1 MSPAPPPRLL
11 GARPARPALAVLAAA
26 ALAACSGPRDA
37 VAPLP
42 PVPEVAGLSADQV
55 VYLNELGV
63 PVVVPG
69 AVGAFRLVG
78 LEAER
83 RDGSVRYALDYRR
96 DDGACFEVS
105 GDTGGGRLPDYP
117 LVSREAV
124 VRGLPDRP
132 TVRVFEAAD
141 DPGATS
147 AQVWGVQ
154 TVVSDLIVAGETDA
168 LFLSDTAD
176 GCRPV
181 PLAEGV
187 EIVSALRLLPPAA
200 GGADRA
206 ADDFRP
212 APDVLDGYNAASTPE
227 AAAEAIARRYEA
239 DEVDVEVLDRDDRD
253 VVVLVTAYDLR
264 DDSVRDERLRLLYRD
279 NGVGTWE
286 LVDAGRQVRCHE
298 GRGHPD
304 WSPARCL

>member
-1 MSPAPPPRLL
+1 MSPILPPRPL
-11 GARPARPALAVLAAA
+11 ALVAAL
-26 ALAACSGPRDA
+26 ALAACS
-37 VAPLP
+37 APP
-42 PVPEVAGLSADQV
+42 QAEAPAVPEVAGLSSDQV
-55 VYLNELGV
+55 LYLDELGI

-69 AVGAFRLVG
+69 ATGAFRLGG
-78 LEAER
+78 LEVER
-83 RDGSVRYALDYRR
+83 RAGSVRYALDYRR

-105 GDTGGGRLPDYP
+105 GDTGGMRLPDYP
-117 LVSREAV
+117 LVSQEAIA
-124 VRGLPDRP
+124 RGLPGRP

-154 TVVSDLIVAGETDA
+154 TVVSEPIALDGVGV

-181 PLAEGV
+181 SLV
-187 EIVSALRLLPPAA
+187 EAVEVVSALELLPRVPGGASGGGSAAA
-200 GGADRA
+200 GGDTY
-206 ADDFRP
+206 RP

-227 AAAEAIARRYEA
+227 AAAEAIARRYETDA
-239 DEVDVEVLDRDDRD
+239 VEVEVVEVYDGEA
-253 VVVLVTAYDLR
+253 VVLVTAYDLR

-286 LVDAGRQVRCHE
+286 LVDAGRQVRCQAR
-298 GRGHPD
+298 RGHAD
-304 WSPARCL
+304 WGSPPCS

>member
-1 MSPAPPPRLL
+1 MSPTLPPPRSR
-11 GARPARPALAVLAAA
+11 GPRPALAALAAV

-37 VAPLP
+37 AAPLP
-42 PVPEVAGLSADQV
+42 PAPEVAGLTADQV

-83 RDGSVRYALDYRR
+83 RDASVRYALDYRR

-105 GDTGGGRLPDYP
+105 GDTGGAQFPDYP
-117 LVSREAV
+117 LVSRDAV
-124 VRGLPDRP
+124 ARGLPDRP

-147 AQVWGVQ
+147 AQVWGVL
-154 TVVSDLIVAGETDA
+154 TVVSETIAVGETDA

-181 PLAEGV
+181 SLAEGV
-187 EIVSALRLLPPAA
+187 EIVSALELLPPAA
-200 GGADRA
+200 GGAA
-206 ADDFRP
+206 EASSDFRP

-227 AAAEAIARRYEA
+227 AAAAAIARRYPGA
-239 DEVDVEVLDRDDRD
+239 EVDVEVLDQGDREAI
-253 VVVLVTAYDLR
+253 VLVTAYDLP
-264 DDSVRDERLRLLYRD
+264 DDSVRDERLRLRYRD

-286 LVDAGRQVRCHE
+286 LVDAGRQVRCYPD
-298 GRGHPD
+298 RGHAD

>member
-1 MSPAPPPRLL
+1 MSPTPPPRS
-11 GARPARPALAVLAAA
+11 RYLALAAA
-26 ALAACSGPRDA
+26 LALAACS
-37 VAPLP
+37 APP
-42 PVPEVAGLSADQV
+42 QTADPAVPEVAGLSADQV

-69 AVGAFRLVG
+69 VIGAFRLSG
-78 LEAER
+78 LEVER
-83 RDGSVRYALDYRR
+83 RSASVRYALDYRR

-105 GDTGGGRLPDYP
+105 GDTGGMGLPDYP
-117 LVSREAV
+117 LVSQEAIA
-124 VRGLPDRP
+124 RGLPGRP

-154 TVVSDLIVAGETDA
+154 TVVSETIALDGVGV

-181 PLAEGV
+181 GLVEAV
-187 EIVSALRLLPPAA
+187 EIVSALELLPRVPGGAVAAGPAA
-200 GGADRA
+200 GGDGY
-206 ADDFRP
+206 RP

-227 AAAEAIARRYEA
+227 AAAEAIARRYET
-239 DEVDVEVLDRDDRD
+239 ESVEVEVLEEGGGEA
-253 VVVLVTAYDLR
+253 VVRVTAYNVR

-286 LVDAGRQVRCHE
+286 LVDAGRQVRCQA
-298 GRGHPD
+298 GRGSAEWGAGPC
-304 WSPARCL
+304 S

>member
-1 MSPAPPPRLL
+1 MTPTPTPPRPL
-11 GARPARPALAVLAAA
+11 GGHPALLALAAAVLAACA
-26 ALAACSGPRDA
+26 GPRDA
-37 VAPLP
+37 APPSP
-42 PVPEVAGLSADQV
+42 PVPEVAGLTADQV

-83 RDGSVRYALDYRR
+83 RDRSVRYALDYRR

-117 LVSREAV
+117 LVSRDAV
-124 VRGLPDRP
+124 VRGLPSRP

-141 DPGATS
+141 DAGATS
-147 AQVWGVQ
+147 AQVWGVR
-154 TVVSDLIVAGETDA
+154 TVVSETVAVGETAA

-181 PLAEGV
+181 TLAEGV
-187 EIVSALRLLPPAA
+187 EIVSALELLPTAAPAA
-200 GGADRA
+200 DASGG
-206 ADDFRP
+206 FRP

-227 AAAEAIARRYEA
+227 AAAEAIARRYDA
-239 DEVDVEVLDRDDRD
+239 DEVDVEVLDRDDREA
-253 VVVLVTAYDLR
+253 VVLVTAYDLR
-264 DDSVRDERLRLLYRD
+264 DDSVRDERLRLRYRD
-279 NGVGTWE
+279 NGAGTWE
-286 LVDAGRQVRCHE
+286 LVDAGRQVRCYP
-298 GRGHPD
+298 GRGHED
-304 WSPARCL
+304 WSGARCL

>member
-1 MSPAPPPRLL
+1 MSPTPPAPRFAGRRL
-11 GARPARPALAVLAAA
+11 ALPLAL
-26 ALAACSGPRDA
+26 ALAACSAPPQ
-37 VAPLP
+37 VAAPE
-42 PVPEVAGLSADQV
+42 VPEVAGLTADQV
-55 VYLNELGV
+55 VYLGDLGV

-69 AVGAFRLVG
+69 ATGAFRLVG

-83 RDGSVRYALDYRR
+83 RDASVRYALDYRR

-105 GDTGGGRLPDYP
+105 GDTGGGALPDYP

-124 VRGLPDRP
+124 VRGLPSRP

-154 TVVSDLIVAGETDA
+154 TVVSETIRVGETEA

-181 PLAEGV
+181 GLVEGV
-187 EIVSALRLLPPAA
+187 EIVSALELLPAVP
-200 GGADRA
+200 GGAVA
-206 ADDFRP
+206 SAPEVEGSGSFRP

-227 AAAEAIARRYEA
+227 AAAEAVARRYEA
-239 DEVDVEVLDRDDRD
+239 DEVEVVVVEQGAGEA
-253 VVVLVTAYDLR
+253 VVLVTAYDLY
-264 DDSVRDERLRLLYRD
+264 DDSVRDERLRLRYRD

-286 LVDAGRQVRCHE
+286 LVDAGRQVRCRD
-298 GRGHPD
+298 GRGHED
-304 WSPARCL
+304 WSGADCL